1 MDKRSARKTRITAKG
16 LTLDLL
22 STCGRSAAP
31 VSALVNA
38 AALFG
43 IADNALRVALAR
55 LLAQDLVIRD
65 ERGRY
70 RLGPTALG
78 VNQQIVGWRSIEQRI
93 GAWSGNWVGVHR
105 TAAGPA
111 GPRSRRSHSQ
121 QSRPL
126 RMLGFRTLSPGL
138 EIRPDNLVGGIG
150 IVRER
155 LASLGFGADRDVPGA
170 IVFGMTSLDGDAASV
185 AAKLWETDR
194 LRSDYVELTERLERS
209 ASRLAT
215 LRSAAAMRET
225 FELGGEGIR
234 QLVVDPLLPD
244 PIAPTQE
251 RAALLEAMIRYDR
264 LGRKCWANWLG
275 GESEPEQL
283 PAGVRAAGSRA
294 TGVGGLDP
302 TESASRTAPSQPSQ

>member
-1 MDKRSARKTRITAKG
+1 MNERSARETRITAKG

-31 VSALVNA
+31 VSALINA

-55 LLAQDLVIRD
+55 LLAQQLVIRD

-78 VNQQIVGWRSIEQRI
+78 MNQQIVGWRSIEQRI
-93 GAWSGNWVGVHR
+93 GDWSGNWVGVHR
-105 TAAGPA
+105 TAAGP
-111 GPRSRRSHSQ
+111 RSRRSHLQ
-121 QSRPL
+121 QVRPL
-126 RMLGFRTLSPGL
+126 RMLGFRTLSAGL
-138 EIRPDNLVGGIG
+138 EIRPDNLVGGVAF
-150 IVRER
+150 VRDR
-155 LASLGFGADRDVPGA
+155 LASLGLGAVGDGPGA
-170 IVFGMTSLDGDAASV
+170 IVFGMTSLDGDATSV

-194 LRSDYVELTERLERS
+194 LRSDYLELTERLERS

-215 LRSAAAMRET
+215 LPAAAAMRES

-244 PIAPTQE
+244 PIAPAQE

-283 PAGVRAAGSRA
+283 PAGVRAAGSLA
-294 TGVGGLDP
+294 AGVGGLDP
-302 TESASRTAPSQPSQ
+302 TESGSRTAPSQ